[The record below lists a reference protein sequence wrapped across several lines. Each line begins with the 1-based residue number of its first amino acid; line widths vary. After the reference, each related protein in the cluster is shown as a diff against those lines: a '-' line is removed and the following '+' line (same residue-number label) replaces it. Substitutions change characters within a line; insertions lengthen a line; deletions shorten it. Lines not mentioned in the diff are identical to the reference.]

1 MNCIVMVL
9 LAVNALWVAIAL
21 ICTPRI
27 SLRLNAFFQTANA
40 SRALFIFTLMTI
52 ATTFATI

>member
-1 MNCIVMVL
+1 MNYVVMTL
-9 LAVNALWVAIAL
+9 LVINALWVAIAL
-21 ICTPRI
+21 ICTPRV
-27 SLRLNAFFQTANA
+27 SLRLSTFFQTTNA